1 MLVVPSLLTA
11 SFLNFPNDNGSLEM
25 PRYVLLTSSMDPLSV
40 VSLVGTIVQ
49 FVDFG
54 GKLLSNAVELYRSPI
69 GTLAAHH
76 ELELVTT
83 DLQAL
88 ISKLRQS
95 LYSGNEPPGQETASQ
110 RESFEVLCDE
120 AVKVAEEL
128 VNRLERLKIKDGKLR
143 KWQSLQ
149 HAVEAAWS
157 RKELVDLKNQ
167 LLGLKDA
174 LETRVLF
181 SIRSAHTLEA
191 K

>member
-1 MLVVPSLLTA
+1 
-11 SFLNFPNDNGSLEM
+11 
-25 PRYVLLTSSMDPLSV
+25 MDPLSI

-54 GKLLSNAVELYRSPI
+54 GKLLSNAVELYRSPV
-69 GTLAAHH
+69 GKLAVHH

-83 DLQAL
+83 GLQAL

-95 LYSGNEPPGQETASQ
+95 LCSGGEPLSEEIASQ
-110 RESFEVLCDE
+110 RKSLDILCDE

-128 VNRLERLKIKDGKLR
+128 VNRLEKLKVKDGKLR
-143 KWQSLQ
+143 TWHSLQ

-167 LLGLKDA
+167 LLGLKNA

-181 SIRSAHTLEA
+181 SIRSAPALVRR
-191 K
+191 KFI